1 MKMQKKVVFQTVSK
15 LIVRTFIVMVSL
27 LILYGGYATTHP
39 VKERFF
45 RYEITNF
52 QEAYDYFNDVS
63 VENRVFSYKVDKSY
77 LYIYG
82 IGGYTRIHLGL
93 KNNIIKVINEEYY
106 KNLVLGRDG
115 RDPYRSS
122 LEKLQEKYGKNITM
136 ETNFNHFSNHDIQVF
151 VRLYRERKEIIE
163 WLDEKYTTKKYS
175 DQKDIISTRKVFENL
190 HNLNEALLKMS
201 EQNTAK

>member
-52 QEAYDYFNDVS
+52 QEAYDYFNKVS
-63 VENRVFSYKVDKSY
+63 VENDVFAYKVDQSY

-106 KNLVLGRDG
+106 KNLVIDKDG
-115 RDPYRSS
+115 RGSYRST
-122 LEKLQEKYGKNITM
+122 LEQLREKYGKNIII

-151 VRLYRERKEIIE
+151 VSLYKENQEFVE
-163 WLDEKYTTKKYS
+163 WLDERYITDKLS
-175 DQKDIISTRKVFENL
+175 NQKDIISTRKTFTNL
-190 HNLNEALLKMS
+190 HNLNESLLKIS
-201 EQNTAK
+201 EQTTAE